1 MKTLTERVSC
11 GNGNRRGFIA
21 FVCRSIYTVL
31 STSFERF
38 GFAADE
44 QGASPL
50 EVDRDGQF
58 RAFVNNRLYILILWV
73 QRPVKRR
80 DITKEK
86 QHLEFFLHDMAHHFV
101 DPYVGKDI
109 RAAYRWIRAYVK
121 AYPNVSK
128 KNRTERA
135 FEMIEKIYES
145 LGMEYPLKKEHR
157 PIH

>member
-11 GNGNRRGFIA
+11 GNGSRGGFIA
-21 FVCRSIYTVL
+21 FVCRSIYTIL

-44 QGASPL
+44 SGASPL

-58 RAFVNNRLYILILWV
+58 RAFVNNRMYILILWV

-80 DITKEK
+80 E
-86 QHLEFFLHDMAHHFV
+86 HLEFFLHDMAHHFV
-101 DPYVGKDI
+101 DPYVGKEI

-128 KNRTERA
+128 KDRTQRA
-135 FEMIEKIYES
+135 FEMIARIYES
-145 LGMEYPLKKEHR
+145 LGMEYPLKRELGPVH
-157 PIH
+157 